1 MENLELAG
9 APLVWL
15 WIFLISTLLS
25 LPALI
30 RGLLRRGTG
39 VRYEHRFW
47 VQRAPQ
53 LAIGLAFT
61 VATAAFELIELR
73 LGTGE
78 PSFGKQLFVRLG
90 GLQSVLSL
98 APFLPRSVASVLS
111 WSGIFLVLSGGIFL
125 IAGFY
130 TLGSSLS
137 IDAEILPE
145 QGLRV
150 RGPFRWVLHPVYSGY
165 VQFLL
170 GTAIVAVSPAAL
182 VVVGSLTIPLLVH
195 RALYEERLLLERFG
209 QAYEDLAV
217 SRSWRRI
224 VPTFIPIGF

>member
-1 MENLELAG
+1 MENLELSG

-15 WIFLISTLLS
+15 WLFLLSTLLS
-25 LPALI
+25 IPALI
-30 RGLLRRGTG
+30 RGFLRRGTG
-39 VRYEHRFW
+39 VHYEHRFW

-53 LAIGLAFT
+53 LAIGLAFI
-61 VATAAFELIELR
+61 VATSAFELIELR
-73 LGTGE
+73 LGNGE

-90 GLQSVLSL
+90 GLQNALSL
-98 APFLPRSVASVLS
+98 APVLPGRVASALS
-111 WSGIFLVLSGGIFL
+111 WSGIFLVLSGAIFL
-125 IAGFY
+125 VAGFY

-150 RGPFRWVLHPVYSGY
+150 RGPFKWVLHPVYSGY
-165 VQFLL
+165 AQFLL
-170 GTAIVAVSPAAL
+170 GTALVAVSPAVL

-195 RALYEERLLLERFG
+195 RAKYEERLLLDRFG
-209 QAYEDLAV
+209 RAYEDLAV

-224 VPTFIPIGF
+224 VPTFIPLGF